1 MSDEREDEQDPI
13 VALNASRPKPDKRK
27 VVGFLVFVIMLVGLL
42 IWFFYQSTPEKPR
55 EQEPPPTST
64 YNQDLAGRSRNQTGK
79 TFHYAP
85 STPAPPRK
93 TLHRPLQQHQRP
105 PPTIRQSRRHYLL
118 VVGKK
123 ARAK

>member
-85 STPAPPRK
+85 STPAPRAK
-93 TLHRPLQQHQRP
+93 RYTGHYNNINDHHRR
-105 PPTIRQSRRHYLL
+105 Y
-118 VVGKK
+118 
-123 ARAK
+123 ARAAATTS